1 MSWEK
6 LSFTVEN
13 KMGNLYKLEI
23 VILNLTLT
31 RHLIQFLS
39 NQNSSLRKLDSNF
52 LMF

>member
-1 MSWEK
+1 MQTLNILMSWEK

-31 RHLIQFLS
+31 RHFKI
-39 NQNSSLRKLDSNF
+39 
-52 LMF
+52 